1 MYIIQRQFAEQS
13 FRYCQMSAIYGLQ
26 YIVFQILLVLF
37 SHLLTFIIKPKL
49 LDEAFQLKTVHGII
63 SYLKCLQL
71 DMWLV
76 TCEWWTPNW
85 TQSCLCGHFNSS
97 NLVICWLL
105 TFCPVSVGWVMEEKQ
120 VSQSYQTFS
129 AKLCQHQDHC
139 DTVKSG
145 RGKYTDSKTVRQF
158 FYFLLSTVRQYIDI
172 AAL

>member
-1 MYIIQRQFAEQS
+1 
-13 FRYCQMSAIYGLQ
+13 MSNVCNLWAPIYSL
-26 YIVFQILLVLF
+26 
-37 SHLLTFIIKPKL
+37 P
-49 LDEAFQLKTVHGII
+49 DII
-63 SYLKCLQL
+63 SIILSSFNFYYQAKAIRWSLSIEDRPWDNFIFKMSSARRQ
-71 DMWLV
+71 WHV